1 MHSFLQDNHTHERK
15 SNTNTQ
21 QNVGLILMI
30 KNAPMQSLGLVTQWL
45 GDYLIKSQV
54 IYHYI
59 ACCFHEYL
67 LFPLAELILI
77 LNNLKPLP
85 LSFWTK

>member
-1 MHSFLQDNHTHERK
+1 MHSFLQDNHTYKRK

-30 KNAPMQSLGLVTQWL
+30 KNAPMQSLGLVTQWM
-45 GDYLIKSQV
+45 GDDLIKSEV
-54 IYHYI
+54 SYHYI
-59 ACCFHEYL
+59 AVSMSTCL